1 MKAACMHGST
11 ACRSLYVQLH
21 KRIRLQRSAG
31 CYTAFGIPKTSQPS
45 LECGGSVCRLDL
57 HLLMGRKQSRCNL
70 LIAFLKKVWATLIS
84 SYLCRK
90 LNFITVIESLVWSA
104 LASEE
109 LLRREFTLKVTDVL
123 PERTRS
129 ERLFGSSLEGETL
142 LKCPPALSCGFRE
155 HVNESLQRS
164 SMNESRRRFLKVCLS
179 HSPVRLSLSVSEL
192 AGPGPSPAT
201 QELMTRLG
209 FLLGE
214 GIPGSTRIPMD
225 DKNEKKCPVNQGIS
239 PCSTLT
245 SSTAS
250 PCTDSPCSTLNSNSG
265 RPACGTITSP
275 SSTLESKDSGIIAT
289 ITSSSENDDRSGSS
303 LEWGKEGSIRS
314 CAQHV
319 RPDTC
324 SPVAEEEAS
333 TSGTGIRSVAAA
345 KKASGA
351 VGPEGPVQYPTQNS
365 SSLMMPRPNSV
376 AGKRNQ
382 HRTAGSSCDS

>member
-1 MKAACMHGST
+1 MSLPSSPLLPRQTYVMAAHPCKKSPGPVRKPKYVESPRVPGDAIT
-11 ACRSLYVQLH
+11 SSL
-21 KRIRLQRSAG
+21 
-31 CYTAFGIPKTSQPS
+31 
-45 LECGGSVCRLDL
+45 
-57 HLLMGRKQSRCNL
+57 
-70 LIAFLKKVWATLIS
+70 
-84 SYLCRK
+84 RK
-90 LNFITVIESLVWSA
+90 LPDGAT
-104 LASEE
+104 
-109 LLRREFTLKVTDVL
+109 
-123 PERTRS
+123 
-129 ERLFGSSLEGETL
+129 
-142 LKCPPALSCGFRE
+142 
-155 HVNESLQRS
+155 
-164 SMNESRRRFLKVCLS
+164 
-179 HSPVRLSLSVSEL
+179 EL

-225 DKNEKKCPVNQGIS
+225 DKNDKKCPVINQGIS

-265 RPACGTITSP
+265 RPVCGSIISP

-289 ITSSSENDDRSGSS
+289 ITSSSENDERSGSS

-333 TSGTGIRSVAAA
+333 ASGTGVRSISTA
-345 KKASGA
+345 KKTSGA
-351 VGPEGPVQYPTQNS
+351 TGSEGPV
-365 SSLMMPRPNSV
+365 
-376 AGKRNQ
+376 
-382 HRTAGSSCDS
+382 